1 MNRNQSH
8 PSTPENVQA
17 GNDDYNMY
25 VCLIY

>member
-8 PSTPENVQA
+8 SSTPENVQA
-17 GNDDYNMY
+17 GTDDYNMY